1 MSAMLPAFTEGVVEF
16 LIIENGLVF
25 TTSENKKSATSIF
38 GKEVALCEE
47 YRNFKIQ
54 EILGNMIS
62 EKSQLESAPFYTY
75 LKKTAGMSDDEIL
88 RVSADLKR
96 SKIEKGNLLLAKGAI
111 CNYSFFVEK
120 GLLRS
125 YTLDE
130 SGKEHVM
137 QFAPENWFIVDRSSV
152 YFNDVSESY
161 IEAIEDTEVVL
172 IGEDFFNKANETSPA
187 FRKFNDKILHNHI
200 RHMQKRLNLLLGAT
214 AEVRYLSFIEMYP
227 DLLLRVPQWMI
238 ASYLGIT
245 PESLSRVR
253 KELAQKN
260 FRPSS

>member
-1 MSAMLPAFTEGVVEF
+1 MMHNDTNKNAKTPFESYLLKNVEMTGAEALLLSSEMKRKSFKKGAF
-16 LIIENGLVF
+16 L
-25 TTSENKKSATSIF
+25 
-38 GKEVALCEE
+38 
-47 YRNFKIQ
+47 
-54 EILGNMIS
+54 
-62 EKSQLESAPFYTY
+62 
-75 LKKTAGMSDDEIL
+75 LKK
-88 RVSADLKR
+88 
-96 SKIEKGNLLLAKGAI
+96 GAV
-111 CNYSFFVEK
+111 CKHSFFVEK

-125 YTLDE
+125 YMLDE
-130 SGKEHVM
+130 LGKEHVI

-172 IGEDFFNKANETSPA
+172 IGADFICRANASSPA
-187 FRKFNDKILHNHI
+187 FRKFNDKLLHNHI
-200 RHMQKRLNLLLGAT
+200 RHMQKRINRLLGAS

-253 KELAQKN
+253 KELAKKN
-260 FRPSS
+260 FKPG